1 MLPYDYLIELIYIFQ
16 KQNIQIVKT
25 SIEKESMD
33 KTLEK
38 HKNQNFN
45 KDNHIF
51 NIGKSDEV
59 GALYIKDLVKEF
71 TS

>member
-1 MLPYDYLIELIYIFQ
+1 MRDKIGIIWDYNE
-16 KQNIQIVKT
+16 
-25 SIEKESMD
+25 SID

-38 HKNQNFN
+38 YKNQNFN

-71 TS
+71 IS